1 MVVKVTRTRLEG
13 IDKMYEY
20 ILITKSAKFLGR

>member
-1 MVVKVTRTRLEG
+1 MAVEVTRTRLEG

-20 ILITKSAKFLGR
+20 IVITKSAKFLER